1 MVTYHARHLSAD
13 KNYYILTIIDRS
25 SKAAHFGALDKLPT
39 TTETTQ
45 ILVFQRT
52 FSFSEDYL

>member
-13 KNYYILTIIDRS
+13 KNTILTIIDRS